1 MHATDPA
8 AELASITLERQ
19 RLVRLVL
26 WTMVATF
33 ATGLVG
39 LTAVMV

>member
-1 MHATDPA
+1 MHATDPT
-8 AELASITLERQ
+8 AELASIYLERK

-26 WTMVATF
+26 WTLVATF
-33 ATGLVG
+33 ATALVG